1 MISMMDDSISYLAS
15 SISLAPLH
23 FISSAPAMAYS
34 SPGAEILIPIAPLIS
49 LWCMYSALTL
59 ISFIGCGVKRALTCV
74 TMAPLK
80 P

>member
-23 FISSAPAMAYS
+23 LISSAPAMAYS

-49 LWCMYSALTL
+49 L
-59 ISFIGCGVKRALTCV
+59 
-74 TMAPLK
+74 
-80 P
+80 